1 VELQPRIEADLKQSL
16 RDRNEVARDTLR
28 MVLSELK
35 NRQIDAGRD
44 LTDDEATSV
53 LQKAVKTRLESVD
66 HFEKAG
72 RAELVAREKAEIAVI
87 QTYLPQS
94 LTEEEVRTAVKAVLA
109 ETGVSSKKDLGV
121 AMKAVMAR
129 HKGRIDG
136 RLAQK
141 ILGEIL
147 S

>member
-1 VELQPRIEADLKQSL
+1 MELQPRIEADLKQSL
-16 RDRNEVARDTLR
+16 RDRNEIARDTLR

-35 NRQIDAGRD
+35 NRQIDANRD
-44 LTDDEATSV
+44 LTDDEAMAV
-53 LQKAVKTRLESVD
+53 LLKAVKTRQESVEQ
-66 HFEKAG
+66 FERAG

-87 QTYLPQS
+87 QGYLPQS
-94 LTEEEVRTAVKAVLA
+94 LTEEETREAVKVVLA
-109 ETGVSSKKDLGV
+109 ETGVTAKKDLGV
-121 AMKAVMAR
+121 AMKGLMLR